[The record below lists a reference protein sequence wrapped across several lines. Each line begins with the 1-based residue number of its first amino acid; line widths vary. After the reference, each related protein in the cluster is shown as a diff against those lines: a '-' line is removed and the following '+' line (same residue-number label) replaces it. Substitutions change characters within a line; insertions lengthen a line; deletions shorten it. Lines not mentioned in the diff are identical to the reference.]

1 MNSVVSQ
8 IASKLTS
15 NFEVSNNNLIHH
27 YAWELKSEQVKQ
39 LLDELGSKLA
49 VVSTSSCPHDA
60 SECKEEI
67 QEVFVTHQ
75 NYLVVTTKDQMVLF
89 AK

>member
-8 IASKLTS
+8 IANKLTS
-15 NFEVSNNNLIHH
+15 NFEVSTNNLIHH
-27 YAWELKSEQVKQ
+27 YAWELKTDQVKQ
-39 LLDELGSKLA
+39 LLDELGTKLA
-49 VVSTSSCPHDA
+49 VVSTSSCPHEA
-60 SECKEEI
+60 SDCKKEV

-75 NYLVVTTKDQMVLF
+75 NYLVVTTKDKMVLF